1 MGTSA
6 PSPCGEK
13 NPNWAKSWGTKKG
26 QIFPQYTL
34 LLRLHHHPTAKKIQ
48 IRKNLGASKRVK
60 FSLSIHF
67 CYVCTITLRRKKSK
81 FGKILGHQKMS
92 NFPSVYTFATSAPSP
107 YGEKNP
113 NSAKSW
119 GIKKGQIFP
128 QYTLLL
134 RLHHHPTAKKSKF
147 GKILGHQKGSNFPSV
162 YTFATSAPSPYGE
175 KIQIRQN
182 LGASKRVKFSLSIHF
197 CYVCTITLR
206 RKKSKFGKILGHQKG
221 SNFP

>member
-26 QIFPQYTL
+26 QIFPQCTL

-48 IRKNLGASKRVK
+48 IRQNLGASKRVK

-67 CYVCTITLRRKKSK
+67 FCICTITLRRKKSK
-81 FGKILGHQKMS
+81 FGKILGHQKGS

-119 GIKKGQIFP
+119 GIKKGQLLA

-134 RLHHHPTAKKSKF
+134 RLHHHPTAKK
-147 GKILGHQKGSNFPSV
+147 
-162 YTFATSAPSPYGE
+162 
-175 KIQIRQN
+175 IQIRQN
-182 LGASKRVKFSLSIHF
+182 LGASKRVNFWLSIHF

-221 SNFP
+221 STFGSVYTFATSAPSP

>member
-6 PSPCGEK
+6 PSPC
-13 NPNWAKSWGTKKG
+13 
-26 QIFPQYTL
+26 
-34 LLRLHHHPTAKKIQ
+34 
-48 IRKNLGASKRVK
+48 
-60 FSLSIHF
+60 
-67 CYVCTITLRRKKSK
+67 
-81 FGKILGHQKMS
+81 
-92 NFPSVYTFATSAPSP
+92 
-107 YGEKNP
+107 GEKNP

-128 QYTLLL
+128 EYTLLL
-134 RLHHHPTAKKSKF
+134 RLHHRPTAK
-147 GKILGHQKGSNFPSV
+147 
-162 YTFATSAPSPYGE
+162 

-221 SNFP
+221 SNFPSVYTFFASAPSPYGEKNPNSAKSWGIKKGQIFPQYTLFLHLHHHPTAKKIQIQQNLGASKRVKFSLSIHFFCICTITLRRKKSKFSKILGHQKGSNFPLVYTFFASAPSPYGSNFASVYTFYSV